1 MDGVSL
7 QVNLPDYGKYDSAEL
22 TQILTRIALRLIGRD
37 TRQIDDEGF
46 PCTLSVEE
54 AKALTLQ
61 RGREIKAGRVKLVP
75 HDEVMN
81 EMDQLLSTYAN

>member
-22 TQILTRIALRLIGRD
+22 TQILTRIALRLIGKD
-37 TRQIDDEGF
+37 TQQIDAEDF
-46 PCTLSVEE
+46 PCALSTEE

-81 EMDQLLSTYAN
+81 ELNQLLDTYAD

>member
-1 MDGVSL
+1 MGGVSL

-22 TQILTRIALRLIGRD
+22 TQILTRIALRLIGKD
-37 TRQIDDEGF
+37 TQRIDDEDF

-54 AKALTLQ
+54 AKELTLQ
-61 RGREIKAGRVKLVP
+61 RGREIKAGQVKLVP

-81 EMDQLLSTYAN
+81 EMNQLLSTYAD

>member
-37 TRQIDDEGF
+37 IRQIDDEGF
-46 PCTLSVEE
+46 PSTLSVEE

-61 RGREIKAGRVKLVP
+61 RGREIKAGRVKLVS

-81 EMDQLLSTYAN
+81 EMRISPC